1 MSCDL
6 SELFLRFASRLPDG
20 GEELF
25 SFRAGVLPPS
35 PAELRTDR
43 IVVEKGFHDY
53 DGLLRRDRLIFYG
66 SKAAYCDFALLAA
79 SILFSPSPGAV
90 TLWLDHPASRVRRIV
105 LRRARPRE
113 DALGYQ
119 VAPLSLN
126 YSPETVGRHP
136 WAYERVRPEE
146 LPAFFLT
153 NAQECVM
160 SDGDWNSRDVVIGFG
175 RDEGFARVVEL
186 LLNISRGSSV
196 TNEVALE
203 GEGGFRGVA
212 PLSCEATFLL
222 PGSFG
227 WDCTFWP
234 EEANL

>member
-1 MSCDL
+1 
-6 SELFLRFASRLPDG
+6 
-20 GEELF
+20 
-25 SFRAGVLPPS
+25 
-35 PAELRTDR
+35 
-43 IVVEKGFHDY
+43 
-53 DGLLRRDRLIFYG
+53 
-66 SKAAYCDFALLAA
+66 
-79 SILFSPSPGAV
+79 
-90 TLWLDHPASRVRRIV
+90 
-105 LRRARPRE
+105 
-113 DALGYQ
+113 
-119 VAPLSLN
+119 
-126 YSPETVGRHP
+126 
-136 WAYERVRPEE
+136 
-146 LPAFFLT
+146 
-153 NAQECVM
+153 M